1 MKKILLLSAI
11 MAGAM
16 SVNAQSD
23 FKVKEIAKLPV
34 KNITNYDKGVSRTG
48 YGFGD
53 KFYMTDRGAQQLRV
67 FDLGTGEEI
76 AQKEIGANQALGHD
90 EAGNAIIAN
99 WGFAGSNPVGSE
111 TTFTLIS
118 ADLKEMRTTEKVG
131 SIQGRGDYLG
141 KAKGNVFGKEGAT
154 LLASGAAQDL
164 ENEGIVCY
172 TFTPSGGD
180 TPLVQYSNVYD
191 ADQKIGAGT
200 WATYNFYKDVDG
212 TDRYLYVN
220 RSAALTDVTFEEG
233 EVLGDQ
239 TRFYNPEDRLTNK
252 GVCNGGEI
260 FVLGS
265 RKFIVYGNWREGV
278 LTYLDGITIAEIGA
292 DNKTLTTVYTKEPD
306 TSLSREM
313 TGQCNWLNVEV
324 LNDKQAK
331 LYQYFLGGYVAEYG
345 IAIGDADTPAT
356 SGVKGIENAPAQVVS
371 TTYYTPAGVA
381 NKAAVKGLNIVVT
394 KYADGSQK
402 VVKVIK

>member
-1 MKKILLLSAI
+1 MKKFLLLTAL

-16 SVNAQSD
+16 TVNAQSD
-23 FKVKEIAKLPV
+23 FQVKELAKLPV
-34 KNITNYDKGVSRTG
+34 TNINNYSKGEMRSG

-53 KFYMTDRGAQQLRV
+53 KFYMTDRNAQQLRV
-67 FDLGTGEEI
+67 FNLATGKEI
-76 AQKEIGANQALGHD
+76 GQKEIGANQALGHD

-99 WGFAGSNPVGSE
+99 WGFAGSNPLGSK

-118 ADLKEMRTTEKVG
+118 ADLSKMVTTEKVG
-131 SIQGRGDYLG
+131 SIQGRGDFLG
-141 KAKGNVFGKEGAT
+141 KAKGNVFGAEGAT

-164 ENEGIVCY
+164 DNKGIVCY
-172 TFTPSGGD
+172 TFSSTGGD
-180 TPLVQYSNVYD
+180 TPLVQYTNVFD
-191 ADQKIGAGT
+191 TDNKIGRESWT
-200 WATYNFYKDVDG
+200 TYNYYKDVNG

-220 RSAALTDVTFEEG
+220 RKEALVDFSFDFEAG
-233 EVLGDQ
+233 EVESDM
-239 TRFYNPEDRLTNK
+239 TRVYNPADRLCNK

-265 RKFIVYGNWREGV
+265 RKFIVYGN
-278 LTYLDGITIAEIGA
+278 LSTPTYLDGFTIAEIGA

-306 TSLSREM
+306 TSMAREM
-313 TGQCNWLNVEV
+313 TTQGNWLNVEV

-331 LYQYFLGGYVAEYG
+331 LYQYFLGGYAAEYG
-345 IAIGDADTPAT
+345 ITIDGADMPTGIA
-356 SGVKGIENAPAQVVS
+356 GVENAAAKAVS

-381 NKAAVKGLNIVVT
+381 SKTAVKGLNIVVT

>member
-34 KNITNYDKGVSRTG
+34 KNITNYDKTVMRSG

-164 ENEGIVCY
+164 ENKGIVCY

-200 WATYNFYKDVDG
+200 WATYNYYKDVDG
-212 TDRYLYVN
+212 TDRFVYVN
-220 RSAALTDVTFEEG
+220 RQAPLTDITFEEG

-239 TRFYNPEDRLTNK
+239 TRSYSPEDRLPNK

-265 RKFIVYGNWREGV
+265 RKFIVYGNV
-278 LTYLDGITIAEIGA
+278 STPTYLDGITIAEIGA
-292 DNKTLTTVYTKEPD
+292 DNKTLTTVYTKEAEEKN
-306 TSLSREM
+306 REM
-313 TGQCNWLNVEV
+313 TTQGNWLNVEV

-371 TTYYTPAGVA
+371 TTYYTAAGVA
-381 NKAAVKGLNIVVT
+381 SKTAVKGLNIVVT